1 MAPNNTSEWLMN
13 EEKMPSLISSDT
25 SRSNDRSLDLSNNYD
40 VNDDYGPIVHRRHTD
55 TDAVRHRSRSRPKTK
70 SRSSSKARRRF
81 SVSRR
86 ASLGGTTIYPTPDMA
101 TLDTHLRSTSGL
113 RLQTDGTCKFVFE
126 GQTFLIESKDI
137 GDFMFYASLG
147 QLNELKGRNK
157 PMDLLKAM
165 AHWNEDMKQRYGAE
179 NSGLLRLDN
188 SSDAEDPKVSFVYY
202 GHMDDV
208 NNSEHLQKTLD
219 DFVDD
224 ALDFADKIHGLKEDK
239 ADASGLNKD
248 TKQPPQKEMAT
259 SATANNNNNIIPDN
273 NKPNPTKKS
282 VFTKIVSSLRSNRTN
297 NDIGSNISDS
307 AHAFVVDKNDQGK
320 IKPSIVLS
328 RSDSMK
334 KGSSFGAQDPMYNGL
349 HPRIEALMRGKSR
362 RKSSSFSVDDN
373 ISNNASTR
381 KSKNNSYL
389 ENESDYEALNRSIGI
404 FDRFGSALDNAADR
418 FHQSEPVVSP
428 RCDYPSTTQHRNT
441 SRRHSSVAP
450 QHTSTHRRIKR
461 HSIHD
466 ARYANNNG
474 SNHDHRRRHSQS
486 DPLMLQKG
494 NTKVPPPP
502 F

>member
-1 MAPNNTSEWLMN
+1 
-13 EEKMPSLISSDT
+13 MPSLTSSDT
-25 SRSNDRSLDLSNNYD
+25 SRRSNDRSLDLSNNNE
-40 VNDDYGPIVHRRHTD
+40 VNDDYEPIVRRRHD
-55 TDAVRHRSRSRPKTK
+55 TDAVRHRSRSRPK
-70 SRSSSKARRRF
+70 SRSSSQARRRF

-126 GQTFLIESKDI
+126 GQTFFIESKDI

-147 QLNELKGRNK
+147 QLKELQRKNK
-157 PMDLLKAM
+157 PMDLMKAM

-179 NSGLLRLDN
+179 NSGLLRIDN
-188 SSDAEDPKVSFVYY
+188 SSEAEGPKVSFVYY

-208 NNSEHLQKTLD
+208 HNAEHLQKTLD

-224 ALDFADKIHGLKEDK
+224 SLAFADKIHGLKEDK

-248 TKQPPQKEMAT
+248 TKQPPQKEIAA
-259 SATANNNNNIIPDN
+259 SATANDNNNIIPDN

-282 VFTKIVSSLRSNRTN
+282 VFTKIVSSLRSNRAN
-297 NDIGSNISDS
+297 NDIGSNLPSS
-307 AHAFVVDKNDQGK
+307 ARAFVVDKNDEGK

-362 RKSSSFSVDDN
+362 RKSSSFSVDNN
-373 ISNNASTR
+373 ISNNTSTR

-389 ENESDYEALNRSIGI
+389 ENESDYEALNKSIDI
-404 FDRFGSALDNAADR
+404 FDRSGSALDNAADR

-428 RCDYPSTTQHRNT
+428 RCDYPKTQRCNT
-441 SRRHSSVAP
+441 SRRHSSVAS
-450 QHTSTHRRIKR
+450 QHTSSHRRIKR
-461 HSIHD
+461 HSMHD
-466 ARYANNNG
+466 GRSANNNG

-486 DPLMLQKG
+486 DPMMLQKR
-494 NTKVPPPP
+494 NTTVPPPP

>member
-1 MAPNNTSEWLMN
+1 
-13 EEKMPSLISSDT
+13 MPSLTSSDT
-25 SRSNDRSLDLSNNYD
+25 SRRSNDRSLDLANHYD
-40 VNDDYGPIVHRRHTD
+40 VNDDYEPIVRGRHN
-55 TDAVRHRSRSRPKTK
+55 TDAVRHRSRSRSRPK
-70 SRSSSKARRRF
+70 SRSSSRARKRF

-86 ASLGGTTIYPTPDMA
+86 ASLGGTTIYPTADMA

-126 GQTFLIESKDI
+126 GQTFFIESKDI

-147 QLNELKGRNK
+147 QLKELQRKNK
-157 PMDLLKAM
+157 PMDLMKAM

-179 NSGLLRLDN
+179 NSGLLRIDN
-188 SSDAEDPKVSFVYY
+188 SSEAEGPKVSFVYY

-208 NNSEHLQKTLD
+208 HNAEHLQKTLD

-224 ALDFADKIHGLKEDK
+224 SLAFADKIHGLKEDK

-248 TKQPPQKEMAT
+248 TKQPPQKEIAA
-259 SATANNNNNIIPDN
+259 SATANDNNNIIPDN

-282 VFTKIVSSLRSNRTN
+282 VFTKIVSSLRSNKSN
-297 NDIGSNISDS
+297 NDIGSNLPSS
-307 AHAFVVDKNDQGK
+307 ARAFVVDKNDEGK

-362 RKSSSFSVDDN
+362 RKSSSFSVDSN
-373 ISNNASTR
+373 ISNYTSTR

-389 ENESDYEALNRSIGI
+389 ENESDYETSNKSIDI
-404 FDRFGSALDNAADR
+404 FDRSGSALDNAADR

-428 RCDYPSTTQHRNT
+428 RCDYDYTRTTQRCNT
-441 SRRHSSVAP
+441 SRRHSSVVS
-450 QHTSTHRRIKR
+450 QHTSTHPRIKR
-461 HSIHD
+461 HSMHD
-466 ARYANNNG
+466 GRSANNN
-474 SNHDHRRRHSQS
+474 SNHDNRRRHSQS
-486 DPLMLQKG
+486 DPMMLQKR
-494 NTKVPPPP
+494 NTALPPPP

>member
-1 MAPNNTSEWLMN
+1 
-13 EEKMPSLISSDT
+13 MPSLTSSDT
-25 SRSNDRSLDLSNNYD
+25 SRSNDRSLDLSNHYD
-40 VNDDYGPIVHRRHTD
+40 VNDDYEPIVRRRHTD
-55 TDAVRHRSRSRPKTK
+55 TDAVRHRSRSRPKP
-70 SRSSSKARRRF
+70 RSSSQAARRRF

-126 GQTFLIESKDI
+126 GQTFFIESKDI

-147 QLNELKGRNK
+147 QLKELQRKNK
-157 PMDLLKAM
+157 PMDLMKAM
-165 AHWNEDMKQRYGAE
+165 AHWNEDMKQRYGTE
-179 NSGLLRLDN
+179 NSGLLRIDN
-188 SSDAEDPKVSFVYY
+188 SSEAEGPKVSFVYY

-208 NNSEHLQKTLD
+208 HNAEHLQKTLD

-224 ALDFADKIHGLKEDK
+224 SLAFADKIHGLKEDK

-248 TKQPPQKEMAT
+248 TKQPPQKEIAA
-259 SATANNNNNIIPDN
+259 SATANDNNNIIPDN

-282 VFTKIVSSLRSNRTN
+282 VFTKIVSSLRSNRAN
-297 NDIGSNISDS
+297 NDIGSNLPSS
-307 AHAFVVDKNDQGK
+307 ARAFVVDKNDEGK

-362 RKSSSFSVDDN
+362 RKSSSFSVD
-373 ISNNASTR
+373 NNMTSTR

-389 ENESDYEALNRSIGI
+389 ENESDYEALNKSVDI
-404 FDRFGSALDNAADR
+404 FDRSGSALDNAADR

-428 RCDYPSTTQHRNT
+428 RCDNDYTRTTQRCNT
-441 SRRHSSVAP
+441 SRRHSSVAS
-450 QHTSTHRRIKR
+450 QHTSSHRRIKR
-461 HSIHD
+461 HSMHD
-466 ARYANNNG
+466 GRSANNNG
-474 SNHDHRRRHSQS
+474 SNHDHHRRHSQS
-486 DPLMLQKG
+486 DPMMLQKR
-494 NTKVPPPP
+494 NATVPPPP

>member
-1 MAPNNTSEWLMN
+1 MATNSTSRWSVD
-13 EEKMPSLISSDT
+13 EEKMPSLTSSDT
-25 SRSNDRSLDLSNNYD
+25 SRSNDRSLDLSNNYE
-40 VNDDYGPIVHRRHTD
+40 VNDDYGPIVRRRHTD
-55 TDAVRHRSRSRPKTK
+55 TDAVRHRSRSRPK
-70 SRSSSKARRRF
+70 SRSSSQAARRRF

-126 GQTFLIESKDI
+126 GQTFFIESKDI

-147 QLNELKGRNK
+147 QLKELQRKNK
-157 PMDLLKAM
+157 PMDLMKAM

-179 NSGLLRLDN
+179 NSGLLRIDN
-188 SSDAEDPKVSFVYY
+188 SSEAEGPKVSFVYY

-208 NNSEHLQKTLD
+208 HNAEHLQKTLD

-224 ALDFADKIHGLKEDK
+224 SLAFADKIHGLKEDK

-248 TKQPPQKEMAT
+248 TKQPPQKEIAA
-259 SATANNNNNIIPDN
+259 SATANDNNNIIPDN

-282 VFTKIVSSLRSNRTN
+282 VFTKIVSSLRSNRAN
-297 NDIGSNISDS
+297 NDIGSNLPSS
-307 AHAFVVDKNDQGK
+307 ARAFVVDKNDEGK

-362 RKSSSFSVDDN
+362 RKSSSFSVDNN
-373 ISNNASTR
+373 ISNNTSTR

-389 ENESDYEALNRSIGI
+389 ENESDYEALNKSIDI
-404 FDRFGSALDNAADR
+404 FDRSGSALDNAADR

-428 RCDYPSTTQHRNT
+428 RCDYPKTQRCNT
-441 SRRHSSVAP
+441 SRRHSSVAS

-461 HSIHD
+461 HSMHD
-466 ARYANNNG
+466 GRSANNNG

-486 DPLMLQKG
+486 DPMMLKKR
-494 NTKVPPPP
+494 NTTVPPPP